1 MHFDTVTFL
10 VCFLKTKQRE
20 MKNNAISF
28 SNDLYMKERTLSLNM
43 PEVQWENIYELA
55 QEWNQ
60 RLLSLHNTKY
70 SKQDKQYA
78 AI

>member
-1 MHFDTVTFL
+1 
-10 VCFLKTKQRE
+10 

-28 SNDLYMKERTLSLNM
+28 SNDLYMKERRLSLNM

-60 RLLSLHNTKY
+60 SPLSLPNTKY
-70 SKQDKQYA
+70 SKQGKQYA